1 MTIAVKDIRYIDLAR
16 RERDHRIGLENR
28 LNQLDRSAR
37 ARLGGAPPDAARVDP
52 LYYTAAERA
61 ERDRI
66 ERILKIL
73 GALPGRRD
81 REGQLLPGE
90 PPDVPGEWSDPLF
103 VAARECFNDSRLL
116 IGRLGN
122 PEGDLDGARMGVV
135 LRKSRRDR
143 EQAPSA
149 PECVFVAHVLGL
161 LEIDRAEPP
170 PLRIDE
176 TDVPPAGANA
186 NPEVKEGA
194 QEDRDR
200 FVIEPDKSSPAW
212 KAFTAAFFRAVGE
225 ARGVDDLAG
234 RVLPILAQV
243 GGGRVE
249 AAEFA
254 RVMRQLGR
262 ADVRADEPQLQ
273 RKVDIALDRVQKRGG
288 DDIDRVTE
296 GGIDLPDLEDY
307 ADNAIVADN
316 VRLMGAVICGAMLED
331 LRAFQVAD
339 HIMQAAQAGSLP
351 IGPGQ
356 AGRMLYRR
364 WKQAP
369 SRMTEAERRTLYAM
383 TMGQPGGDPAA
394 TANREFNDL
403 WLRFV
408 SSVSS
413 FVRQQDV
420 DRLLRANLPSAL
432 GQQQVRKAARDLA
445 INLSLHGYGM
455 TYYAALD
462 LQEEVKAVIE
472 LLSDPE
478 IRAVYGARDMYQVI
492 DTVATLE
499 LGGARTGS
507 RLRTLATAGM
517 IITAWLANNVE
528 KIMRPWGPLIDM
540 TEVRSPAP
548 RMSGKKATVEP
559 TDYDLVNACELWLAD
574 TAIEDSRVE
583 QLAQPRETPVMTSKP
598 VRIPAFAREFLGDM
612 PEIGVPLSAGANGSG
627 RPN

>member
-16 RERDHRIGLENR
+16 RERDHRLALENR

-37 ARLGGAPPDAARVDP
+37 ARLGGAPGDQARVDP
-52 LYYTAAERA
+52 IYYTAAERE

-66 ERILKIL
+66 ARILKIL
-73 GALPGRRD
+73 GVLPAQRD
-81 REGQLLPGE
+81 SNGSLLPGE
-90 PPDVPGEWSDPLF
+90 PPAVPGEWSDPLF
-103 VAARECFNDSRLL
+103 VAAREGFNDSRLL

-122 PEGDLDGARMGVV
+122 PEGDLEGARAGVV

-143 EQAPSA
+143 DQAPSA
-149 PECVFVAHVLGL
+149 PECVLVAHVLGL
-161 LEIDRAEPP
+161 LIVDEAQPP

-176 TDVPPAGANA
+176 SDVPIANA
-186 NPEVKEGA
+186 DGNLEAKDGP

-200 FVIEPDKSSPAW
+200 FAIEPDKAHAGW
-212 KAFTAAFFRAVGE
+212 KGFTAAFFRAVGE
-225 ARGVDDLAG
+225 ARGLDDLAG
-234 RVLPILAQV
+234 KVLPILAQV

-249 AAEFA
+249 VAEFA
-254 RVMRQLGR
+254 RVMRQLAKAG
-262 ADVRADEPQLQ
+262 VTADEPQLA
-273 RKVDIALDRVQKRGG
+273 RRVDIALDRVQKRGG
-288 DDIDRVTE
+288 DDLDRVVE

-307 ADNAIVADN
+307 ADNAIVSDN

-339 HIMQAAQAGSLP
+339 HILEAAQAGTLP
-351 IGPGQ
+351 IGPGN

-394 TANREFNDL
+394 NANREFSDL

-408 SSVSS
+408 SAVSS

-548 RMSGKKATVEP
+548 RMAGRRATVEP
-559 TDYDLVNACELWLAD
+559 SDYDLVNACELWLAD
-574 TAIEDSRVE
+574 TAVDDSRVE

-598 VRIPAFAREFLGDM
+598 VRVPAFAREFLGDL
-612 PEIGVPLSAGANGSG
+612 PDIGLPMSAGANGA
-627 RPN
+627 RRIN